1 MRGNAS
7 SVMRLPELRGK
18 LLIKLVWCW
27 WAPSL
32 TDHTPIAISARGTAE
47 SLGTKPDHIRGVLRE
62 LEALGFLKV
71 AVPATRGTAAE
82 YVLGPRG
89 YATQYRLHP
98 LLRAQQIAAIETPP
112 NERAA

>member
-7 SVMRLPELRGK
+7 SVMRLPEMRGK

-32 TDHTPIAISARGTAE
+32 TDHTPMTISVKGTAE
-47 SLGTKPDHIRGVLRE
+47 SLGVKPDNVRKVLRE

-89 YATQYRLHP
+89 YASQYRLHP
-98 LLRAQQIAAIETPP
+98 LLRAQQIAAMETPP
-112 NERAA
+112 NQRAA

>member
-7 SVMRLPELRGK
+7 SVMRLPELRRQ
-18 LLIKLVWCW
+18 LLTKLVWCW

-32 TDHTPIAISARGTAE
+32 TDHTPVAISVHGTAD
-47 SLGTKPDHIRGVLRE
+47 SLGSKRKNVRE
-62 LEALGFLKV
+62 ALQTLEALGFLTV

-98 LLRAQQIAAIETPP
+98 LLRAQQIAAMETPP